1 MSDPANRVH
10 GSPAPRRIDDEEIT
24 LSELLLVLWRYRLVL
39 AACIVV
45 AASLALFIGWKRTPI
60 YEATS
65 RILVSAARI
74 AEGAPPV
81 SLATYQ
87 AVISNQ
93 VVILEVMKSIGL
105 TEPPYGL
112 TPQEAL
118 QRHILVEPVRDTNIL
133 LITARLENP
142 TLAAEFANR
151 LAERSVRLAQ
161 EVAQDD
167 VAAARDTIKAQLDES
182 RARLEDAEQ
191 KLVDYR
197 KQARLEALTKEVDV
211 LLRERAKTLPLLVAI
226 EAERARIRQTTEE
239 LGAQQPVRQTQRAV
253 APLSAPRVRTDSQS
267 VVPTESPTRA
277 RTESQASARTELQAR
292 AESPTRVPV
301 ESQARVLP
309 ESQAAPAVSSN
320 AAREFADDLPDN
332 AAGRPND
339 SRLRIR
345 DDMLDPYVNPV
356 YELLSEQL
364 AASRTRLSELETQRA
379 EILRATD
386 LSKAAGKK
394 LNDLYASEAKLERLE
409 QEADIAR
416 RTYLDVSALYGQARL
431 QVAGRAPQL
440 QIIDIAVPPKRPVA
454 PRIVRD
460 TALAVLAAFVLASA
474 GLLVYGAVAGR
485 PAVSPAR

>member
-301 ESQARVLP
+301 E
-309 ESQAAPAVSSN
+309 PAVSSN